1 MEARELV
8 IIGAGPAGLTAG
20 IYAKRSGLDVVVL
33 EKGAVGGQINLT
45 DKISNWPGVES
56 TSGMELSSSFRKH
69 ALALGVE
76 IRDCEVPSVRSDG
89 ENKIIET
96 NKGIISAKALVIA
109 TGARFRKLG
118 CPGEAEYTGAGVSY
132 CAVCDAAFFEGLEV
146 AVVGGG
152 NAAVEEAEY
161 LTNFAS
167 KVYLIHRRGEFRAD
181 KSAVDAVLG
190 NEKIVPVMNTVV
202 ESIDGDEGFV
212 SSLKIKNLIENTVSQ
227 LPVSGVFVF
236 VGTEPVLSLG
246 RFEDSISR
254 DKFGWIITD
263 DSMATNIP
271 GVYAAG
277 DVRAK
282 GLRQVVTA
290 VSDGAVSAMSAYKYI
305 RNPYFS

>member
-76 IRDCEVPSVRSDG
+76 IRDCEVSSVRSDG

-96 NKGIISAKALVIA
+96 NKGVISAKALIIA

-146 AVVGGG
+146 AVIGGG